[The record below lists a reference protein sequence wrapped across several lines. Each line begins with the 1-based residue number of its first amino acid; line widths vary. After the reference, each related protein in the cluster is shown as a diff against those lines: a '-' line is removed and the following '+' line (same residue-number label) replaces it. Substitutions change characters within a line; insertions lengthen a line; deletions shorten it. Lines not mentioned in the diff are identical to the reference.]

1 MYKRVHCIGIGGI
14 GLSALARYYM
24 DRGAVVSGS
33 DVADSELLQDLR
45 DEGMEIF
52 IGHMAS
58 NVPDDVDLVIYTI
71 AIEKDSNEE
80 YIKAKK
86 MQDAFGV
93 TSSLG
98 GRIEEG
104 PVLGL
109 GEGPA
114 LLSYPAALGELTKS
128 KKTIAICGTHGK
140 TTTTAMTYYALKEA
154 GINATMIVGSLIELD
169 GKKTN
174 YVYGD
179 SEYLIIEACEY
190 RRSFLNYNPTYILV
204 TNIDTDHLDYY
215 KDLEDIQSAFREF
228 ANKLPESGRVIC
240 HEEDALSL
248 TSPSFGEGPLNA
260 DTVINHL
267 DIKLKVIGEH
277 NQKNAQLVV
286 ALGEALGLD
295 RNKILR
301 GLENFLGTWR
311 RMEYRGYAPNG
322 ALVYDDYAHHPR
334 EIEATLTALNT
345 HYNSTPTPALPQG
358 EGATQKFERIRISP
372 LPLREGQGV
381 GVNKKIVLVFQ
392 PHLQSRTHAFY
403 NEFIKALS
411 LADIIYVLPIY
422 HARAEDDLGMSNIK
436 MVASILGLAK
446 RENKYKEA
454 YTLDFSNA
462 KNELAKYDKNHII
475 ITMGAGRNNIIADQ
489 LVAEN

>member
-1 MYKRVHCIGIGGI
+1 MYKKVHCIGIGGI

-24 DRGAVVSGS
+24 DRGAIVSGS
-33 DVADSELLQDLR
+33 DVADCDLINDLR
-45 DEGMEIF
+45 EDGMEIH
-52 IGHMAS
+52 IGNDAD
-58 NVPDDVDLVIYTI
+58 NVPDDVDLVIYSI
-71 AIEKDSNEE
+71 AINYDTDKE
-80 YIKAKK
+80 YIKAKE
-86 MQDAFGV
+86 MQGEFGMAP
-93 TSSLG
+93 LPL
-98 GRIEEG
+98 REG
-104 PVLGL
+104 QGVGVESKGL
-109 GEGPA
+109 S
-114 LLSYPAALGELTKS
+114 LLSYPQALGELTKS

-154 GINATMIVGSLIELD
+154 GIDATMIVGSLIELD

-215 KDLEDIQSAFREF
+215 KDLNDIESAFVEF
-228 ANKLPESGRVIC
+228 VNKLPEGGRVIC

-248 TSPSFGEGPLNA
+248 TSPSFGDGPLNA
-260 DTVINHL
+260 DAFINHH

-286 ALGEALGLD
+286 ALGEVLNLD
-295 RNKILR
+295 KSKILN
-301 GLENFLGTWR
+301 GLQNFLGTWR

-322 ALVYDDYAHHPR
+322 AMVYDDYAHHPV
-334 EIEATLTALNT
+334 EITATLNAIRGHYVLSPDPFPKERGENANT
-345 HYNSTPTPALPQG
+345 YKL
-358 EGATQKFERIRISP
+358 
-372 LPLREGQGV
+372 
-381 GVNKKIVLVFQ
+381 VLVFQ
-392 PHLQSRTHAFY
+392 PHLQSRTAAFY
-403 NEFIKALS
+403 DEFIQALS
-411 LADIIYVLPIY
+411 LADIIYILPIY
-422 HARAEDDLGMSNIK
+422 HARAEADLNMSNIK
-436 MVASILGLAK
+436 MVASIIEKAK

-475 ITMGAGRNNIIADQ
+475 ITMGAGKNNIIADQ
-489 LVAEN
+489 LVAENI